1 MKIVL
6 QAFRTIA
13 NHWGLIVGLTRRD
26 ISQRFRSSMLG
37 PVWLIA
43 QPLLLLALYSFV
55 FQIVL
60 RARWGIE
67 GPGGSPVPFGLV
79 LFVGLALHAIV
90 ADTLVR
96 APATITANVSLVKR
110 VIFPVEILP
119 VVNVAS
125 SLVTAMMSFALLA
138 IAMIVFAGFLHPV
151 SILCVVPVLAL
162 AMLTVGIGWMLA
174 ALGVYVRDL
183 NQMAPVI
190 STLLLFTA
198 PVVYP
203 IEMVPKEF
211 HILLAMNPLT
221 IPVEWC
227 RQILFEGVFFYPRG
241 VGFIGISVLVYV
253 LGFGFFRL
261 LRREFAD
268 VL

>member
-1 MKIVL
+1 MSFIQ
-6 QAFRTIA
+6 QAFRTLLDNRELIA
-13 NHWGLIVGLTRRD
+13 GLTKRD
-26 ISQRFRSSMLG
+26 VAQRFRSSMLG
-37 PVWLIA
+37 PVWLVA

-79 LFVGLALHAIV
+79 LFVGLVLHAII

-110 VIFPVEILP
+110 VIFPLEILP

-125 SLVTAMMSFALLA
+125 SLVTALVSFGILA
-138 IAMIVFAGFLHPV
+138 IAMVVFGGFLHPV
-151 SILCVVPVLAL
+151 SVLCVVPVLAL
-162 AMLTVGIGWMLA
+162 AMLTMGVGWMLA

-183 NQMAPVI
+183 NQIAPVV

-198 PVVYP
+198 PIVYP
-203 IEMVPKEF
+203 MEMVPEEF
-211 HILLAMNPLT
+211 RFLLAANPLT

-227 RQILFEGVFFYPRG
+227 RQILFDGTFLYTPG
-241 VGFIGISVLVYV
+241 IGYIALSILVYV
-253 LGFGFFRL
+253 LGFGFFRV